1 MENTKENDQENKEVT
16 IVNEVH
22 DANIIEVV
30 PEQETPTISIE
41 EKKQEEPIIA
51 TENIVFESEKVSDE
65 MLSAHQDKNPEIKD
79 HTAEQ
84 INFKSD
90 AQTVKE
96 KDENTVGVDISMFIT
111 PRLLIV
117 IYDKIWPNIIV
128 YVATNFLKLEVD
140 KSINLDE
147 GEIEL
152 LEPIVAEMI
161 KGINMKLNPLTAFLL
176 CSNFFY
182 ITKLMEPKNKNQ
194 SITETKKISKKKR
207 GRPRKVTISNG
218 LL

>member
-1 MENTKENDQENKEVT
+1 MENTIENNDQENKAVDPASEVPLSS
-16 IVNEVH
+16 EVEIL
-22 DANIIEVV
+22 AESEIPEV
-30 PEQETPTISIE
+30 QIE
-41 EKKQEEPIIA
+41 EKIEDIEVIETEKIVFQSEKISDQLIKSHEDPHAEIKTITAENINVKDQEDKQEVKN
-51 TENIVFESEKVSDE
+51 ENK
-65 MLSAHQDKNPEIKD
+65 
-79 HTAEQ
+79 
-84 INFKSD
+84 
-90 AQTVKE
+90 
-96 KDENTVGVDISMFIT
+96 VGVDISMFIS

-117 IYDKIWPNIIV
+117 IYDKLWPNIIV
-128 YVATNFLKLEVD
+128 FIAKNFLKLEVN

-182 ITKLMEPKNKNQ
+182 ITKLMEPSNKVQ
-194 SITETKKISKKKR
+194 SQTLVKTAKKKR

-218 LL
+218 L

>member
-1 MENTKENDQENKEVT
+1 MENTIENNDQENKT
-16 IVNEVH
+16 IDPVNEISLPGEVPILEKSKISEVQIE
-22 DANIIEVV
+22 DKIEDIEV
-30 PEQETPTISIE
+30 IE
-41 EKKQEEPIIA
+41 SEK
-51 TENIVFESEKVSDE
+51 IVFESEKISDQLIKSHE
-65 MLSAHQDKNPEIKD
+65 DPHAEIKTI
-79 HTAEQ
+79 TAEN
-84 INFKSD
+84 INTKNEV
-90 AQTVKE
+90 QEQEIK
-96 KDENTVGVDISMFIT
+96 KENTVGVDISIFIT

-117 IYDKIWPNIIV
+117 IYDKLWPSIILFI
-128 YVATNFLKLEVD
+128 ATNFLKLEIN

-182 ITKLMEPKNKNQ
+182 ITKLMEPSNKIPSQ
-194 SITETKKISKKKR
+194 TLVKTAKKKR

-218 LL
+218 L